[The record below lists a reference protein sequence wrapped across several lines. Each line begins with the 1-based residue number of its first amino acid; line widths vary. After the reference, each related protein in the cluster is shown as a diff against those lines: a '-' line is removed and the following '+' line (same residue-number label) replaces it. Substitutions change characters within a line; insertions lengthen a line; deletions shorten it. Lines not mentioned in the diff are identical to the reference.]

1 MPRKLKTYQTSQG
14 FYACHRPRE
23 LTAFGFWSLAAGAV
37 WLDRMFSRLA
47 GAQRGNRIEE
57 NPFQILSG
65 VATRDSGGGGCFRHG
80 IRARLRHAI
89 WPHK

>member
-65 VATRDSGGGGCFRHG
+65 VATRELGGWWLLPTRDQGQTASCHL
-80 IRARLRHAI
+80 AS
-89 WPHK
+89 

>member
-23 LTAFGFWSLAAGAV
+23 LAAFGFWSLAAGAV

-57 NPFQILSG
+57 NPFSDPFRCAA
-65 VATRDSGGGGCFRHG
+65 VSTRTTR
-80 IRARLRHAI
+80 
-89 WPHK
+89 